1 MILPVV
7 APAGTGATMEP
18 AAQLLGV
25 AAARLNITAL
35 LPWLVP
41 KLAPLMVIGVPVVPL
56 DGLTPEIDGTI
67 VVNGKLLLAK
77 PFCLT
82 KTTPEFDPS
91 GTVATIWLGVQ
102 VAITVALR
110 FPNSK

>member
-1 MILPVV
+1 
-7 APAGTGATMEP
+7 MEP
-18 AAQLLGV
+18 VAQLLGV
-25 AAARLNITAL
+25 AAARLNITVL

-41 KLAPLMVIGVPVVPL
+41 KLVPLMVIGVPVVPL
-56 DGLTPEIDGTI
+56 WGLTSVMDGTT

-82 KTTPEFDPS
+82 KTTPEFEPS
-91 GTVATIWLGVQ
+91 GTVATISVGVQ
-102 VAITVALR
+102 LAITVALR